1 MLCAPADLVRKSQAL
16 INGWERYQSTP
27 SFESF
32 VELAVSINSFTEF
45 LIDKGA
51 SALHYSS
58 HQLEQVAL
66 ALFNEEVNHPLSHG
80 AWTDLNDRIVAL
92 TRIINEHVAVIES
105 LAERRQDA
113 QPAGHSRRAS
123 GIWLIGHNRE
133 IWQGAAQVRQHFPE
147 AVSIYILPP
156 SFNALRTRLTSRG
169 QDSVE
174 VIERR
179 LAAAA
184 EDVSHA
190 AGFDY
195 IIVNDDFDEALLDLT
210 AIARSV
216 RLTGDRQT
224 RRHQSLF
231 DEFRRL
237 S

>member
-1 MLCAPADLVRKSQAL
+1 MALPMNTISGILYVISAPSGAGKTSMVKALLKANSSIRLSVSYTTRAPRPGENEGRDYHFVSREQFEAMLANQEFLESAEVYGNYYGTSKAGIERDLQASRDIL
-16 INGWERYQSTP
+16 LEIDWQGATQVQRHFP
-27 SFESF
+27 D
-32 VELAVSINSFTEF
+32 AVSIF
-45 LIDKGA
+45 
-51 SALHYSS
+51 
-58 HQLEQVAL
+58 
-66 ALFNEEVNHPLSHG
+66 
-80 AWTDLNDRIVAL
+80 
-92 TRIINEHVAVIES
+92 
-105 LAERRQDA
+105 
-113 QPAGHSRRAS
+113 
-123 GIWLIGHNRE
+123 
-133 IWQGAAQVRQHFPE
+133 
-147 AVSIYILPP
+147 ILPP
-156 SFNALRTRLTSRG
+156 SFNALRTRLTGRG

-174 VIERR
+174 VIEQR

-190 AGFDY
+190 EGFDY